1 MKKTISLFLLM
12 GGFFFSSWDISA
24 QNKISL
30 PDMDL
35 SLAYQQYG
43 SPMKNAAVTGEK
55 LTVGGE
61 HFGQG
66 VGVQANSKIKLSLR
80 KNTWLFT
87 CKVCVND
94 RSLDYK
100 KNDFSKIP
108 MTD

>member
-12 GGFFFSSWDISA
+12 GGFFFSSWAISA

-66 VGVQANSKIKLSLR
+66 VAYRQTA
-80 KNTWLFT
+80 
-87 CKVCVND
+87 
-94 RSLDYK
+94 RS
-100 KNDFSKIP
+100 N
-108 MTD
+108 